1 MTAEDNKNEEQP
13 AADRNIWQELLAEAS
28 SQSENAQDVPHHLV
42 VLGDKANGKSSVL
55 NKFRHH
61 SSNGDKASGY
71 ILDYSYIAVKNKYA
85 MDKEAVLKRLNVWQ
99 LDDHHHIDVLNGLV
113 TPSSLGSCT
122 YVITLDFSRPHEV
135 MEQVTH
141 WLAALETLN
150 TALMGQLDEAKQ
162 AELRLKISTAVQTF
176 TDVSQRGVAAAV
188 ATEETKGEEENKEGG
203 EEERKEEGSEDKGE
217 KEEDTTEVD
226 LTDSGASIDAA
237 VPSKNLGVPVIF
249 VGTKA
254 DFFSRDP
261 KLSKAANV
269 DDRFE
274 FCVSQL
280 RKAAL
285 EYGASVVLTS
295 AAGEGVNVEVLQDL
309 IYHNMYGITLEHP
322 AKVVGSAEDFSIL
335 VPSGFD
341 SLDLINSQAKNTDA
355 TFASMFPDA
364 NTAGE
369 KKEAEEVVALTNEDF
384 FSHLEAQLKGG
395 PALKGGSKPRTP
407 ASPGQNSAK
416 KKEAK
421 KFFKSLLK
429 K

>member
-13 AADRNIWQELLAEAS
+13 AAERNIWQELLAAAS
-28 SQSENAQDVPHHLV
+28 SQSENVEDVPHHLV

-71 ILDYSYIAVKNKYA
+71 ILDYSYIAVKNRYA

-135 MEQVTH
+135 IEQVTH

-162 AELRLKISTAVQTF
+162 AELKLKVSTAVQTF
-176 TDVSQRGVAAAV
+176 TDVSQRGVPTAV
-188 ATEETKGEEENKEGG
+188 AAEETGGEDEKKEGG
-203 EEERKEEGSEDKGE
+203 EEEKKEEGSEDK
-217 KEEDTTEVD
+217 KEEEAEVD

-274 FCVSQL
+274 FCVTQL

-309 IYHNMYGITLEHP
+309 IYHNMYGIALEHP

-364 NTAGE
+364 NAAGE
-369 KKEAEEVVALTNEDF
+369 KKETEEVVALTNEEF
-384 FSHLEAQLKGG
+384 FSHLEAQLNGG
-395 PALKGGSKPRTP
+395 PPLKGSTRKATP